1 MSDWELLPGETP
13 IDVSGLKR
21 KGIGTRAELNR
32 AEAENIRKAVVRY
45 LAAKPS
51 RRSAPFTL
59 SWVKRLHGQM
69 FGDVW
74 KWAGEFRQEN
84 INLGCDW
91 HQVPMRLQ
99 ALLDDLAFW
108 EEQGEGLPEQA
119 VRLHHRA
126 VQIHPF
132 LNGNGRWAR
141 MLANVW
147 LKRHGQ
153 AVTEWPEETIG
164 TKSVVREEYIEA
176 IRAAD
181 EGDEGPLSELH
192 QRFTPGRVIKRPNEE
207 Q

>member
-1 MSDWELLPGETP
+1 VSGWEILPGETP

-32 AEAENIRKAVVRY
+32 AEAENIRKAVVKY
-45 LAAKPS
+45 LAARPS

-59 SWVKRLHGQM
+59 SWVKRLHRQM
-69 FGDVW
+69 FGEVW
-74 KWAGEFRQEN
+74 KWAGEFRRED

-91 HQVPMRLQ
+91 HQVPMQLQ

-108 EEQGEGLPEQA
+108 GGQGEGLAAQA

-126 VQIHPF
+126 VRIHPF

-141 MLANVW
+141 MLANIW
-147 LKRHGQ
+147 LRRHGHG
-153 AVTEWPEETIG
+153 VIEWPEETIG
-164 TKSVVREEYIEA
+164 ARSVVREEYLAA

-181 EGDEGPLSELH
+181 GGDEGPLSELH
-192 QRFTPGRVIKRPNEE
+192 RRFSRVM
-207 Q
+207 

>member
-32 AEAENIRKAVVRY
+32 AEAENVRKAVVRY

-59 SWVKRLHGQM
+59 FWVKRLHKQM

-74 KWAGEFRQEN
+74 TWAGEFRREN
-84 INLGCDW
+84 LNLGCDW
-91 HQVPMRLQ
+91 HQVPLRLQ
-99 ALLDDLAFW
+99 ALLDDLVFW
-108 EEQGEGLPEQA
+108 ETQGEDYLIQA

-141 MLANVW
+141 MLANIW
-147 LKRHGQ
+147 LKRHGH
-153 AVTEWPEETIG
+153 AITEWPEETIG
-164 TKSVVREEYIEA
+164 TQSVARDDYLAA

-181 EGDEGPLSELH
+181 EGDEEPLNELH
-192 QRFTPGRVIKRPNEE
+192 QRFTSGS
-207 Q
+207 